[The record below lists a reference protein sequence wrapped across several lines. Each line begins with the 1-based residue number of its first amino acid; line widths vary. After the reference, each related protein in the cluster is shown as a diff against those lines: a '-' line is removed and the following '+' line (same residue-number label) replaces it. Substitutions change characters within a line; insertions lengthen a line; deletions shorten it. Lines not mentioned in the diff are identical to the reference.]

1 LKEEL
6 EIVKPIIENRMKNA
20 IPNLSVPMEVGMGVG
35 KNWLE
40 AH

>member
-1 LKEEL
+1 
-6 EIVKPIIENRMKNA
+6 VKPIIESRMKNA
-20 IPNLSVPMEVGMGVG
+20 IPGLVIPMEVGMGVG

>member
-1 LKEEL
+1 MIKYEMENAFKLDVPL
-6 EIVKPIIENRMKNA
+6 DVEI
-20 IPNLSVPMEVGMGVG
+20 GVG

>member
-1 LKEEL
+1 
-6 EIVKPIIENRMKNA
+6 MKNA
-20 IPNLSVPMEVGMGVG
+20 IPGLVIPMEVGMGVG

>member
-1 LKEEL
+1 M
-6 EIVKPIIENRMKNA
+6 VKYEMENVLPLR
-20 IPNLSVPMEVGMGVG
+20 VPLTVDMGVG